1 MVVPYVIAPYGTPAQ
16 KIRLYKDIRV
26 NVNSR
31 QFIWYLTL
39 PSFQASPL
47 RHGIVI
53 KSLSM
58 SWSTYTT
65 NYGGKKPHIMF
76 VLT

>member
-31 QFIWYLTL
+31 QFPY
-39 PSFQASPL
+39 
-47 RHGIVI
+47 
-53 KSLSM
+53 
-58 SWSTYTT
+58 
-65 NYGGKKPHIMF
+65 PHF
-76 VLT
+76 KHLHCVTAL